1 MHVNNAVITPDSTA
15 APTTS
20 VTWSIAAAGL
30 WVGRVDGTC
39 VGVIEEQ
46 WRDGFVARDAAAR
59 KVGHFKALDEAKA
72 HFQAL

>member
-1 MHVNNAVITPDSTA
+1 MNSAVITPDSTTT
-15 APTTS
+15 PTGS

-30 WVGRVDGTC
+30 WVGRVNGTC

-59 KVGHFKALDEAKA
+59 KVGHFKTLDEAKA
-72 HFQAL
+72 RFGAL